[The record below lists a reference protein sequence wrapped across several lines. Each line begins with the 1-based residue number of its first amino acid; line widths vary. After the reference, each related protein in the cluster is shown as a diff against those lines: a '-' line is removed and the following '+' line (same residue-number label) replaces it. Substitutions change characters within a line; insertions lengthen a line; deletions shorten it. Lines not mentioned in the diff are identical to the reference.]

1 MSDYVYYRVN
11 TPYPVGIR
19 FNMGDTRGRVLTI
32 NDPYVQIKESD
43 LRDFLRANR
52 WAIENNLIEK
62 TEEPSLEIES
72 PNMISDAKIEEIVKN
87 KLALKD
93 ALAKVTA
100 PHIIQKFL
108 DIAKRQNRPQATV
121 KLIEAKLAEFY
132 PENNEDDESPLVMRG
147 VE

>member
-1 MSDYVYYRVN
+1 MEEFTYYRVN

-19 FNMGDTRGRVLTI
+19 FNMGDTKGRVLTI
-32 NDPYVQIKESD
+32 NDPYVQVRSSE

-52 WAIENNLIEK
+52 WAIENGLIIK

-72 PNMISDAKIEEIVKN
+72 PNMIDDAKIAEIVKN

-93 ALAKVTA
+93 ALTKISA

-108 DIAKRQNRPQATV
+108 AEAHKQGRSAATV
-121 KLIEAKLAEFY
+121 KLIETRLKEFS
-132 PENNEDDESPLVMRG
+132 PENNEDDDSPLVMRG